1 MKYSAQQGF
10 TLIEITMVLFILAL
24 LMTSFLEPLASRVE
38 QEERNNTQLQL
49 DNIEAILYG
58 YVLQNN
64 YLPCPDCP
72 TSTWN
77 ANCVAVNTADPL
89 DINDGG
95 EDFVAAGG
103 GFTCATETGNLPW
116 GTLGVKGA
124 DEWSNNFTYRVDD
137 TFADRSDAI
146 TDGTPYS
153 VGPPIVQPNCQNKS
167 ATLNVSF
174 SLCSDGEI
182 IIMDAAVAG
191 NTVAINIPAVVVSHG
206 KNGSTVAVS
215 ADEIENTNGDLTF
228 VEKDYSATVGAEFD
242 DLLIWISPHIMR
254 TMTVK
259 AGILP

>member
-1 MKYSAQQGF
+1 
-10 TLIEITMVLFILAL
+10 MVLFILAL

-58 YVLQNN
+58 HVLQNN

-77 ANCVAVNTADPL
+77 ANCIAVNAADPL
-89 DINDGG
+89 DINDGV
-95 EDFVAAGG
+95 EDTVAAGG
-103 GFTCATETGNLPW
+103 GLTCATETGNLPW

-124 DEWSNNFTYRVDD
+124 DQWSNNFTYRVDD
-137 TFADRSDAI
+137 TFADRGNAT
-146 TDGTPYS
+146 TDGT
-153 VGPPIVQPNCQNKS
+153 GCETAS

-182 IIMDAAVAG
+182 IINDAAVAG

-206 KNGSTVAVS
+206 INWSTAAS
-215 ADEIENTNGDLTF
+215 PDETENTNGDLIF
-228 VEKDYSATVGAEFD
+228 VEKDYSATAGAEFD